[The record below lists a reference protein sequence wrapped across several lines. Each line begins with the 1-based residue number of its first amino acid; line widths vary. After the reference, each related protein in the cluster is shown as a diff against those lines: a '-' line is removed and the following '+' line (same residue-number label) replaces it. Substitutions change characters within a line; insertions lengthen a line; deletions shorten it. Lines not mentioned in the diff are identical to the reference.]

1 MTGSGQAAG
10 FAPERHARLELSA
23 WLHQPMAAGD
33 AEALTSL
40 LQGCWPKQ
48 PPLHPLF
55 RRAAANM
62 ILTGDSLDHATQG
75 SRVRQTVD
83 RRLRLEV
90 SASVPAVPH
99 LLADAVSWLGSL
111 LAAEAGEV
119 VGFVVPAETHRHDMR
134 LLVWREGRP
143 VWLGPA
149 PDTRHCIL
157 LEGSAACSPAAF
169 LQATGLPSPLL
180 LTEDLPAAMREVAT
194 ALSQR
199 QALPVAQSALDGPL
213 RDGQAMFTAWLIA
226 AAFTRHGFSTALD
239 IPHAVAAWAQPAAP
253 VPDPASVP

>member
-1 MTGSGQAAG
+1 MTGSGQTAG

-40 LQGCWPKQ
+40 LQGCWPKR

-55 RRAAANM
+55 RRTAANM

-99 LLADAVSWLGSL
+99 LLAHAVCWLGSM
-111 LAAEAGEV
+111 LAGEGGEV
-119 VGFVVPAETHRHDMR
+119 VGFVVPAVTHRHDMR
-134 LLVWREGRP
+134 LLVWR
-143 VWLGPA
+143 
-149 PDTRHCIL
+149 
-157 LEGSAACSPAAF
+157 
-169 LQATGLPSPLL
+169 
-180 LTEDLPAAMREVAT
+180 
-194 ALSQR
+194 
-199 QALPVAQSALDGPL
+199 
-213 RDGQAMFTAWLIA
+213 
-226 AAFTRHGFSTALD
+226 
-239 IPHAVAAWAQPAAP
+239 
-253 VPDPASVP
+253 